1 MKALFLTL
9 VFTGFFLLTFGGGV
23 KTIIIQP
30 GPTNGYDAYINSAY
44 PYEPGPTKGML
55 VTAWT
60 LGGMP
65 YLGNSLIRFDLSEL
79 KPTDSILD
87 ARLSLFFDPQG
98 SWPEHSG
105 LNQAHIY
112 KIIEFWDVNS
122 VNWMNQPSYI
132 STGSIMLCAS
142 TNPQQNYTNIN
153 IKEFVKSWKS
163 NPDQNFGFM
172 ICLDETIPYANL
184 VFAPSE
190 SIFPDLRP
198 KLVITIYTD
207 CTRPVAGFVN
217 SINNTTVNFQD
228 TTSSPSTFSW
238 LWEFG
243 DGYLST
249 LQNPFHTY
257 SKEGIYNVCL
267 TVEDSCGRDSI
278 CKQLHICD
286 LPQTYF
292 HYKIS
297 DSLKVTFTDSSYHPL
312 SWWWDF
318 GDGFYSELQNPVHIY
333 NQVGTY
339 KVCETVENECG
350 IEQFCDTI
358 EVKLTG
364 TQEQNLTE
372 FFNLFPN
379 PANDYINVKWI
390 SDNAITIKFEIF
402 NLLGDQ
408 IMTKTVFSKQGDN
421 IELFDLS
428 EYCNGVYILR
438 ISTDRRSLIRSFTVL

>member
-1 MKALFLTL
+1 M
-9 VFTGFFLLTFGGGV
+9 
-23 KTIIIQP
+23 
-30 GPTNGYDAYINSAY
+30 
-44 PYEPGPTKGML
+44 
-55 VTAWT
+55 
-60 LGGMP
+60 
-65 YLGNSLIRFDLSEL
+65 
-79 KPTDSILD
+79 
-87 ARLSLFFDPQG
+87 
-98 SWPEHSG
+98 
-105 LNQAHIY
+105 
-112 KIIEFWDVNS
+112 
-122 VNWMNQPSYI
+122 
-132 STGSIMLCAS
+132 
-142 TNPQQNYTNIN
+142 
-153 IKEFVKSWKS
+153 
-163 NPDQNFGFM
+163 
-172 ICLDETIPYANL
+172 
-184 VFAPSE
+184 
-190 SIFPDLRP
+190 
-198 KLVITIYTD
+198 
-207 CTRPVAGFVN
+207 
-217 SINNTTVNFQD
+217 
-228 TTSSPSTFSW
+228 
-238 LWEFG
+238 
-243 DGYLST
+243 
-249 LQNPFHTY
+249 
-257 SKEGIYNVCL
+257 
-267 TVEDSCGRDSI
+267 
-278 CKQLHICD
+278 
-286 LPQTYF
+286 
-292 HYKIS
+292 
-297 DSLKVTFTDSSYHPL
+297 TFTDSSYHPL